1 MKINLKISKIFSA
14 LIHSLDGL
22 KYLFKERAFVQEIIF
37 GIVVCISLFLSTSLL
52 MNKLYVFS
60 SYCLILIVE
69 AINTS
74 IETTINRISM
84 QKHPLSKK
92 AKDIGSTAVF
102 VTMIH
107 FAITF
112 IILIRF

>member
-1 MKINLKISKIFSA
+1 MKISLKNLSIISA

-22 KYLFKERAFVQEIIF
+22 KYLAKERAFVQEIIF
-37 GIVVCISLFLSTSLL
+37 SIVVCISLFLSYSPL

-60 SYCLILIVE
+60 AYCLILIIE
-69 AINTS
+69 ALNTS
-74 IETTINRISM
+74 IETTVNRISM

-92 AKDIGSTAVF
+92 AKDIGSAAVF
-102 VTMIH
+102 IAMVH

-112 IILIRF
+112 IVLVRF